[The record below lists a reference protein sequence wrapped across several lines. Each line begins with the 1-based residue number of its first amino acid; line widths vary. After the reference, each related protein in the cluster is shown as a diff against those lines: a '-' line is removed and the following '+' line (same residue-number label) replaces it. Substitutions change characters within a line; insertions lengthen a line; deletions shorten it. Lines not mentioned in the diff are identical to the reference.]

1 MHNTPHETNHHSD
14 HPQREDESFEQRF
27 RQAITRDQLRGI
39 QAFQT
44 VLPIDG
50 HDYLIL
56 AIEHRPIRPPAEEV
70 RREPEWVASF
80 LAHLQQ
86 TGSVREATRRAKIAR
101 QTAYRRRKTHPAFAH
116 AWTETLRRRKEL
128 SSRTDHDHDG
138 HECNTSLRASKT
150 Q

>member
-1 MHNTPHETNHHSD
+1 MHDTSHETNHHSD
-14 HPQREDESFEQRF
+14 HPQREHESFEQRF

-56 AIEHRPIRPPAEEV
+56 AIEHRPIRPPAEEIC
-70 RREPEWVASF
+70 REPEWVSNF
-80 LAHLQQ
+80 LSHLQQ
-86 TGSVREATRRAKIAR
+86 TGSVREATRRANIAR
-101 QTAYRRRKTHPAFAH
+101 QTAYRRRKTHPAFAN
-116 AWTETLRRRKEL
+116 AWAETLRRRKEL
-128 SSRTDHDHDG
+128 PGRTNHDHND
-138 HECNTSLRASKT
+138 HECNTSLRASKA